1 MSQRQD
7 WDPARYARNARF
19 VSDLGAPAL
28 AWLDPRPG
36 EHILDLG
43 CGDGTLTAQ
52 IAQSGA
58 QVIGVDASPAMVAAA
73 RVAGLSVRLLD
84 GKDLDY
90 LAEFDAVFS
99 NAALHWMTDAEAV
112 LRGVKAALKPG
123 GRLVAEF
130 GGGDNVAQVVAAI
143 TSVLARHGLSA
154 AERNPWYFP
163 GDLEYRDLLERLGF
177 VVQRISLHPRPT
189 VLPGDLMEWLQLF
202 ASPFLADLA
211 EAARNARLREVRDL
225 LAPTL
230 CDNSGRW
237 TVDYVR
243 LRLHACRPA

>member
-1 MSQRQD
+1 
-7 WDPARYARNARF
+7 
-19 VSDLGAPAL
+19 
-28 AWLDPRPG
+28 
-36 EHILDLG
+36 
-43 CGDGTLTAQ
+43 
-52 IAQSGA
+52 
-58 QVIGVDASPAMVAAA
+58 
-73 RVAGLSVRLLD
+73 
-84 GKDLDY
+84 
-90 LAEFDAVFS
+90 
-99 NAALHWMTDAEAV
+99 
-112 LRGVKAALKPG
+112 AALKPG

>member
-36 EHILDLG
+36 ERILDLG

-189 VLPGDLMEWLQLF
+189 VLPGDLMEWLQIVTCWN
-202 ASPFLADLA
+202 DLVSWS
-211 EAARNARLREVRDL
+211 RES
-225 LAPTL
+225 ACTH
-230 CDNSGRW
+230 GRPCYR
-237 TVDYVR
+237 VI
-243 LRLHACRPA
+243 